1 MPPKSWY
8 RLFLGQIYQGI
19 AVNARSVAVE
29 ATKNWVGKT
38 SRTKLYLKDIVNL
51 ITSFSWLKKRILDT
65 DGHMTN
71 CIKNNL
77 QKELNYDCRAH
88 PSTQVELVL
97 PNEKMIKMDWLG
109 FEPWSL
115 GWKAA
120 MLAPRPQL
128 LHIFFSKS
136 MKVIFNGFF
145 SLFSRFFSLY
155 IIFLGI
161 LWIFKAKKTLD
172 STELYL
178 WDYYYSNLM
187 THSFYQN

>member
-1 MPPKSWY
+1 MHCTVNCPVTFTSLDFFDCICIFFGLY
-8 RLFLGQIYQGI
+8 RLESMLHLDSISVRSLGVCAIGMHE
-19 AVNARSVAVE
+19 RSL
-29 ATKNWVGKT
+29 N
-38 SRTKLYLKDIVNL
+38 
-51 ITSFSWLKKRILDT
+51 F
-65 DGHMTN
+65 
-71 CIKNNL
+71 CIFYTAAL
-77 QKELNYDCRAH
+77 HCALLHC
-88 PSTQVELVL
+88 TQVELVL
-97 PNEKMIKMDWLG
+97 TSEKKIKWDWLG

-145 SLFSRFFSLY
+145 HFFSSFFSLY

-178 WDYYYSNLM
+178 WDYHYSNLM